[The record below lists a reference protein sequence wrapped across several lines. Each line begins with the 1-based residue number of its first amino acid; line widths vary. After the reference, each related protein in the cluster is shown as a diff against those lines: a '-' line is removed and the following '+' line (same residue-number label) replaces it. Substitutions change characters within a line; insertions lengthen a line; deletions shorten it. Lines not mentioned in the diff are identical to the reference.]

1 MHPTRIMRVRIL
13 TMLIIAVGANGL
25 IFAADS
31 TATTA
36 DQKTVLRARAFFD
49 AGRLVEAEKLYR
61 EILAAVDAGSLPT
74 AELGHSLGPLTQI
87 YRTWGRN
94 DDALKMAQRYR
105 KFLVDSPKL
114 DAEVR

>member
-1 MHPTRIMRVRIL
+1 MGSSYRTNRQPESDSKAYRMHPTRIMRLCIL
-13 TMLIIAVGANGL
+13 TALIIAVGTDRL

-31 TATTA
+31 AV
-36 DQKTVLRARAFFD
+36 DQKTILRARAFFD

-61 EILAAVDAGSLPT
+61 DILAAVDAGSLPS

-94 DDALKMAQRYR
+94 DDAL
-105 KFLVDSPKL
+105 
-114 DAEVR
+114 